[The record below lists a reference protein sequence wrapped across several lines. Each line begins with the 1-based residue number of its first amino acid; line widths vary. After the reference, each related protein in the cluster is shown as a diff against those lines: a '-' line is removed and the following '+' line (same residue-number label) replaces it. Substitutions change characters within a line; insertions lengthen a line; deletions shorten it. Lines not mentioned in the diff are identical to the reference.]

1 MEDDYED
8 DIDDEKEEKK
18 LLSRLQKIRNDN
30 DDETIDSIMD
40 NNYDDDIDDENEE
53 EKLLSR
59 LQKIRE
65 DKKILSKKKK
75 RLYLPSSSSSSKYSI
90 LSKYKQKKYPQK
102 RNFLAYLNKKRN
114 IRNDRDKRIKH
125 KQKNFKRKASIDE
138 ESFDEPEAKR
148 KKENELIRA
157 ITLNENVSDDNS
169 ILEEDEE
176 LNESY
181 SDDDP
186 NNLESSNENE
196 SEMDFEDNIN
206 DSPYNL
212 RKNRRKNVKYQDYI
226 KNDLVCR
233 NCEKE
238 FENEKALDN
247 HIKTCQ
253 ITSFAC
259 SNCGKNY
266 KTKWGLITHRKNM
279 HSKIKRKK
287 NIT

>member
-1 MEDDYED
+1 
-8 DIDDEKEEKK
+8 
-18 LLSRLQKIRNDN
+18 
-30 DDETIDSIMD
+30 MD

-238 FENEKALDN
+238 FGNEKALDN
-247 HIKTCQ
+247 HVKTCQ